1 MVAAVHYFATIADQ
15 DALLDYLGEPD
26 NVALAPWPIV
36 SDPLVPLDRSAALT
50 GDSVMIVNPALGAP
64 VLIRPGDAALGEPT
78 RAGLFNRLN
87 WERLQ
92 PGSAEALVDSNVSP
106 ALFWQPGTA
115 SDYAITLSE
124 LGSQADAMDAISADY
139 ARWVNRAMNWEK
151 GARGIGRSG

>member
-1 MVAAVHYFATIADQ
+1 MQTPLSIFAVSMNGLRTVAPQQDHTHPREWCETGLMVAAVHYFATIADQ

-50 GDSVMIVNPALGAP
+50 GDSVMIVTPALGAA
-64 VLIRPGDAALGEPT
+64 VLIRPGEAALREPT

-92 PGSAEALVDSNVSP
+92 PGVESIALVYDD
-106 ALFWQPGTA
+106 PGERVLLT
-115 SDYAITLSE
+115 
-124 LGSQADAMDAISADY
+124 
-139 ARWVNRAMNWEK
+139 
-151 GARGIGRSG
+151 